1 MTILG
6 LGALFILLGAG
17 CSPGGLPEFSGGGYP
32 ELEGVA
38 YYPLEARG
46 LLEPSGLV
54 MVGGDLYTVADKDNR
69 RIFRVTFGEGTTRLD
84 PAVTFEPPH
93 GGAMDWEGITADEEG
108 NFHLISERH
117 GRLLRVT
124 PSGKAAW
131 ASRDLR
137 PEAKEQ
143 GLFAKRNAGFEG
155 VTWLGPGHFLGAV
168 EREPRGLVEWREAG
182 GTTAV
187 LPLPMNRSP
196 FQDALPLLRIPDF
209 SALASDGGRTF
220 ALFRNAHLLVRLER
234 APDGGWREA
243 EAWSFRHLETDPQ
256 WAFQSQTYG
265 QVEGLAIDGRDI
277 WLILDNNLGT
287 RQADPT
293 DRRPLLI
300 HARFPENG
308 PSEASGHRR
317 GARGKR
323 PTKE

>member
-1 MTILG
+1 MTLLG

-17 CSPGGLPEFSGGGYP
+17 CSPGGLPDFSGREYP
-32 ELEGVA
+32 ALEKVA
-38 YYPLEARG
+38 YHPLEARG

-54 MVGGDLYTVADKDNR
+54 MVDGTLYTVADKDNR
-69 RIFRVTFGEGTTRLD
+69 RIFRVAFGKDSSRLE
-84 PAVTFEPPH
+84 PAVTFEPPAS
-93 GGAMDWEGITADEEG
+93 GTMDWEGITADGEG
-108 NFHLISERH
+108 NFYLISEWR

-124 PSGKAAW
+124 PSGEATW
-131 ASRDLR
+131 VTPDLR

-182 GTTAV
+182 GQTAV

-209 SALASDGGRTF
+209 SALASDGERTF
-220 ALFRNAHLLVRLER
+220 AIFRNAHLLVRLER
-234 APDGGWREA
+234 TAEGGWTETD
-243 EAWSFRHLETDPQ
+243 AWSFRHLETDPQ

-265 QVEGLAIDGRDI
+265 QVEGLAVEGRDI

-287 RQADPT
+287 RQADPS

-300 HARFPENG
+300 HARFPAG
-308 PSEASGHRR
+308 
-317 GARGKR
+317 GK
-323 PTKE
+323 